1 MGHDEFDEFFH
12 TEFPL
17 LTGFLCKAGFALDPA
32 RDAAAEAMLN
42 AYEDWRTI
50 AHPRS
55 WVRRVGHRRAKEQTA
70 VRADWAFADT
80 SREDKLTV
88 LAAEASSVLTMLG
101 LLPKRQQL
109 GMAWALDGFTAR
121 QIAGVLGIADE
132 AVSATL
138 RHAHGRLEEH
148 DPEFVDHLD
157 SANGAFVDALRVGLD
172 SEDTLTRIKNRAM
185 IRELALVE
193 PGAPA
198 EAEPE
203 QAAPSHWYTLD
214 YTLDG
219 SVAAAGRGDR
229 QALDHLLAAIRP
241 LVIRYCRARVGRQ
254 ERTHASA
261 DDVAQEVCVAILRAL
276 PTYRERGRPFLAFVY
291 GIAQHKVAD
300 ARRAAARD
308 RSEPVAEVPD
318 GVSDSAGPEK
328 HALHNELSDRMG
340 ELLRILPD
348 RQREIV
354 VLRIVVGLSAEETAG
369 VVGSTAGA
377 VRVAQHRA
385 LSRLRKILIEE

>member
-12 TEFPL
+12 AEFPL
-17 LTGFLCKAGFALDPA
+17 LIGFLCKAGFALDPA

-50 AHPRS
+50 THPHS
-55 WVRRVGHRRAKEQTA
+55 WIRRVGYRRAKEQTA
-70 VRADWAFADT
+70 ARTDWACPDAG
-80 SREDKLTV
+80 REDKLTA
-88 LAAEASSVLTMLG
+88 LADEASAVLTMLG
-101 LLPKRQQL
+101 RLPKRQQL

-121 QIAGVLGIADE
+121 EIAGILGIAE
-132 AVSATL
+132 ESVSTTL
-138 RHAHGRLEEH
+138 RHARGRLEEH
-148 DPEFVDHLD
+148 DPGFVSRLD
-157 SANGAFVDALRVGLD
+157 NANTAFVDALRMGLD
-172 SEDTLTRIKNRAM
+172 VDDTLSRIKNRAM

-193 PGAPA
+193 PGSPA
-198 EAEPE
+198 AAEPE
-203 QAAPSHWYTLD
+203 QVAPARWYALD
-214 YTLDG
+214 AP
-219 SVAAAGRGDR
+219 VAAAGRGDQR
-229 QALDHLLAAIRP
+229 ALETLLSTVRP
-241 LVIRYCRARVGRQ
+241 LVIRYCRARIGRQ
-254 ERTHASA
+254 ERTYASA

-276 PTYRERGRPFLAFVY
+276 PTYREQGRPFLAFVY

-300 ARRAAARD
+300 ARRAAARN
-308 RSEPVAEVPD
+308 RSDPVAEVPD
-318 GVSDSAGPEK
+318 GVAESAGPEQ

-354 VLRIVVGLSAEETAG
+354 VLRIVVGLSAEETAA

-385 LSRLRKILIEE
+385 LTRLRKILTEVS

>member
-12 TEFPL
+12 ADFPL

-50 AHPRS
+50 THPKS
-55 WVRRVGHRRAKEQTA
+55 WVRRVGYRRAKEQTA
-70 VRADWAFADT
+70 VRADWAFTDAG
-80 SREDKLTV
+80 REDKLTV
-88 LAAEASSVLTMLG
+88 LADEASAVLTMLG
-101 LLPKRQQL
+101 RLPKRQQL
-109 GMAWALDGFTAR
+109 GMAWALDGFTTR
-121 QIAGVLGIADE
+121 EIAGMLGIADE

-138 RHAHGRLEEH
+138 RHARGRLEEH
-148 DPEFVDHLD
+148 DPGFVTRLD
-157 SANGAFVDALRVGLD
+157 NANVAFVDALRVGLD
-172 SEDTLTRIKNRAM
+172 VEDTLSRIKNRAM

-193 PGAPA
+193 PGTPA

-203 QAAPSHWYTLD
+203 QVTPSHWYS
-214 YTLDG
+214 LDG
-219 SVAAAGRGDR
+219 PVEAAGRGDPR
-229 QALDHLLAAIRP
+229 ALDQLLTTVRP
-241 LVIRYCRARVGRQ
+241 LVIRYCRARIGRQ
-254 ERTHASA
+254 ERTYASA

-300 ARRAAARD
+300 ARRAAARN

-318 GVSDSAGPEK
+318 GVSDSAGPEQ

-348 RQREIV
+348 KQREIV

-385 LSRLRKILIEE
+385 LTRLRKILTEDS

>member
-1 MGHDEFDEFFH
+1 MGQEEFDEFFH
-12 TEFPL
+12 SEFPL
-17 LTGFLCKAGFALDPA
+17 LTGFLCKAGFALAPA

-42 AYEDWRTI
+42 AYEDWQTI
-50 AHPRS
+50 NQPKS

-70 VRADWAFADT
+70 VRADWAFTDAG
-80 SREDKLTV
+80 REDKLTV
-88 LAAEASSVLTMLG
+88 LADEASSVLTMLG
-101 LLPKRQQL
+101 RLPKRQQL
-109 GMAWALDGFTAR
+109 GMAWSLDGFTSR
-121 QIAGVLGIADE
+121 EIAGVLGIADE

-138 RHAHGRLEEH
+138 RHARGRLEEH
-148 DPEFVDHLD
+148 DPEFTGRLD

-172 SEDTLTRIKNRAM
+172 VEDTLSRIKNRAM
-185 IRELALVE
+185 IRDLALVE
-193 PGAPA
+193 PGTPT

-203 QAAPSHWYTLD
+203 QVTPDHWYTLD
-214 YTLDG
+214 G
-219 SVAAAGRGDR
+219 PVAAAGQGDR
-229 QALDHLLAAIRP
+229 RALDHLLTTIRP
-241 LVIRYCRARVGRQ
+241 IVIRYCRARIGRQ
-254 ERTHASA
+254 ERTYASA

-300 ARRAAARD
+300 ARRAAARN
-308 RSEPVAEVPD
+308 RTEPVAEVPD
-318 GVSDSAGPEK
+318 GVSDTASPEQR
-328 HALHNELSDRMG
+328 ALHNELSDRMG

-348 RQREIV
+348 KQREIV

-385 LSRLRKILIEE
+385 LTRLRKILTDE

>member
-1 MGHDEFDEFFH
+1 MGQEEFDEFFH
-12 TEFPL
+12 SEFPL

-42 AYEDWRTI
+42 AYEDWQTI
-50 AHPRS
+50 NQPKS

-70 VRADWAFADT
+70 VRADWAFADAG
-80 SREDKLTV
+80 REDKLTV
-88 LAAEASSVLTMLG
+88 LADETSSVLTMLG
-101 LLPKRQQL
+101 RLPKRQQL
-109 GMAWALDGFTAR
+109 GMAWSLDGFTSR
-121 QIAGVLGIADE
+121 EIAGVLGIADE

-138 RHAHGRLEEH
+138 RHARGRLEEH
-148 DPEFVDHLD
+148 DPGFVSRLD

-172 SEDTLTRIKNRAM
+172 VEDTLSRIKNRAM
-185 IRELALVE
+185 IRDLALVE
-193 PGAPA
+193 PGTPT

-203 QAAPSHWYTLD
+203 QVTPDHWYTLD
-214 YTLDG
+214 G
-219 SVAAAGRGDR
+219 PVAAAGQGDR
-229 QALDHLLAAIRP
+229 RALDHLLTTIRP
-241 LVIRYCRARVGRQ
+241 IVIRYCRARIGRQ
-254 ERTHASA
+254 ERTYASA

-300 ARRAAARD
+300 ARRAAARN
-308 RSEPVAEVPD
+308 RTEPVAEVPD
-318 GVSDSAGPEK
+318 GVADSASPEQ

-348 RQREIV
+348 KQREIV

-385 LSRLRKILIEE
+385 LTRLRKILTDE

>member
-12 TEFPL
+12 TDFPL

-50 AHPRS
+50 THPKS

-70 VRADWAFADT
+70 ARADWAFTDAA
-80 SREDKLTV
+80 REDKLAA
-88 LAAEASSVLTMLG
+88 LADEASSVLTMLRR
-101 LLPKRQQL
+101 LPKRQQL
-109 GMAWALDGFTAR
+109 GMAWSLDGFTPDE
-121 QIAGVLGIADE
+121 IAGVLGIASE

-138 RHAHGRLEEH
+138 RHARSRLEEN
-148 DPEFVDHLD
+148 DPEFVGSLD
-157 SANGAFVDALRVGLD
+157 NANSAFVDALRVGLD
-172 SEDTLTRIKNRAM
+172 VEDTLSRVKNRAM

-198 EAEPE
+198 RAEPE
-203 QAAPSHWYTLD
+203 SVTPSRWYS
-214 YTLDG
+214 LDG
-219 SVAAAGRGDR
+219 PVEAAGQGDTR
-229 QALDHLLAAIRP
+229 ALNHLLATVRP
-241 LVIRYCRARVGRQ
+241 IVLRYCRARIGRQ
-254 ERTHASA
+254 ERTYASA

-276 PTYRERGRPFLAFVY
+276 PSYRERGRPFLAFVY

-300 ARRAAARD
+300 ARRAAARN

-318 GVSDSAGPEK
+318 GVSDSAGPEQ
-328 HALHNELSDRMG
+328 HALHNELSDQMG

-348 RQREIV
+348 KQREIV

-385 LSRLRKILIEE
+385 LARLRKILTESE

>member
-1 MGHDEFDEFFH
+1 MGHEEFDEFFH

-42 AYEDWRTI
+42 AYEDWQTI
-50 AHPRS
+50 TQPKS

-70 VRADWAFADT
+70 VRADWAFSDAG
-80 SREDKLTV
+80 REDKLTV
-88 LAAEASSVLTMLG
+88 LADEASSVLTMLG
-101 LLPKRQQL
+101 RLPKRQQL
-109 GMAWALDGFTAR
+109 GMAWALDGFTSR
-121 QIAGVLGIADE
+121 EIAGVLGIADE

-138 RHAHGRLEEH
+138 RHARGRLEEH
-148 DPEFVDHLD
+148 DPDFIGHLD
-157 SANGAFVDALRVGLD
+157 NANGAFADALRVGLD
-172 SEDTLTRIKNRAM
+172 VEDTLTRIKNRAM

-193 PGAPA
+193 PGTPTG
-198 EAEPE
+198 AEPE
-203 QAAPSHWYTLD
+203 QVTPDHWYS
-214 YTLDG
+214 LDG
-219 SVAAAGRGDR
+219 PVAAAGQGDR
-229 QALDHLLAAIRP
+229 RALDHLLATIRP
-241 LVIRYCRARVGRQ
+241 LVIRYCRARIGRQ
-254 ERTHASA
+254 ERTYASA

-300 ARRAAARD
+300 ARRAAARN
-308 RSEPVAEVPD
+308 RTEPVAEVPD
-318 GVSDSAGPEK
+318 GVSESVGPEQQ
-328 HALHNELSDRMG
+328 ALHNELSDRMG

-348 RQREIV
+348 KQREIV

-385 LSRLRKILIEE
+385 LTRLRKILTDE

>member
-1 MGHDEFDEFFH
+1 MGQEEFDEFFH
-12 TEFPL
+12 SEFPL

-42 AYEDWRTI
+42 AYEDWQTI
-50 AHPRS
+50 NQPKS

-70 VRADWAFADT
+70 VRADWAFADAG
-80 SREDKLTV
+80 REDKLTV
-88 LAAEASSVLTMLG
+88 LADEASSVLTMLG
-101 LLPKRQQL
+101 RLPKRQQL
-109 GMAWALDGFTAR
+109 GMAWSLDGFTSR
-121 QIAGVLGIADE
+121 EIAGVLGIADE

-138 RHAHGRLEEH
+138 RHARGRLEEH
-148 DPEFVDHLD
+148 DPGFVGRLD

-172 SEDTLTRIKNRAM
+172 VEDTLSRIKNRAM
-185 IRELALVE
+185 IRDLALVE
-193 PGAPA
+193 PGTPT

-203 QAAPSHWYTLD
+203 QVTPDHWYTLD
-214 YTLDG
+214 G
-219 SVAAAGRGDR
+219 PVAAAGQGDR
-229 QALDHLLAAIRP
+229 RALDHLLTTIRP
-241 LVIRYCRARVGRQ
+241 IVIRYCRARIGRQ
-254 ERTHASA
+254 ERTYASA

-300 ARRAAARD
+300 ARRAAARN
-308 RSEPVAEVPD
+308 RTEPVAEVPD
-318 GVSDSAGPEK
+318 GVSDTASPEQ

-348 RQREIV
+348 KQREIV

-385 LSRLRKILIEE
+385 LTRLRKILTDE